1 MRKLFTKENVIML
14 AMLIGLGV
22 IAVLLFFILLLL
34 KEEWAND
41 TTLLIIVMCIVVGL
55 GSCLVKQKVINKF
68 IARQR
73 KWKVFKTLIIYAY
86 IIAAII
92 ILNVPI
98 LEALVNAT
106 TLNVDNVAGINIEGL
121 VKDTLKLTG
130 SGIVIWN
137 ALHDIIP
144 YIIDNWKLLWSE
156 IKDGDNVTYDD
167 EFENYDGKIHYRDD
181 EYFYIVTSGKLVKHP
196 MSDLQYVK
204 NRTVP

>member
-22 IAVLLFFILLLL
+22 ISVLLFFILLLL

-41 TTLLIIVMCIVVGL
+41 TTLLIIVMCIVAGL
-55 GSCLVKQKVINKF
+55 GSYLVKQKVINEF

-73 KWKVFKTLIIYAY
+73 KWKAFKTLIIYAY

-92 ILNVPI
+92 LLNVPI

-121 VKDTLKLTG
+121 IKGTLKLTG
-130 SGIVIWN
+130 LGIVIWN
-137 ALHDIIP
+137 ALHDLIP
-144 YIIDNWKLLWSE
+144 YMKDNWTLVWSE
-156 IKDGDNVTYDD
+156 IKDGDNVIYDD
-167 EFENYDGKIHYRDD
+167 EFEHYVGKIHYRDD
-181 EYFYIVTSGKLVKHP
+181 EYFYIVTSTKKVKLS
-196 MSDLQYVK
+196 MSELQYVK
-204 NRTVP
+204 NR